1 MGGERERE
9 RERERWYELGGAW
22 EGEDKCMNAK
32 LIYQIVEEERY
43 SFIHPFMNECK
54 LVLQIDY
61 EKIQNEC
68 IKLLFLLAYR

>member
-1 MGGERERE
+1 
-9 RERERWYELGGAW
+9 
-22 EGEDKCMNAK
+22 MNAK
-32 LIYQIVEEERY
+32 LIYQIVEEVEEERY